1 MKRAVVMSSLAL
13 VCGLLLGWLVG
24 SGFLPP
30 IHVHTNAS
38 AISPAVS
45 PGILSNNRYGVSA
58 APEEE
63 EPLDT
68 EDNTPLLDRAGQA
81 LEALKEK
88 NYAAL
93 SRLVHPERGVTLTP
107 YSTVDPSCDNV
118 LTQAEVARLSTD
130 EEVYT
135 WGLYDGSGEPI
146 RCTGQEYFD
155 RYVFNADY
163 TEAPQ
168 VGIDTVLISGNA
180 LENVDA
186 VYEDGR
192 FVEYHFPGIDPARE
206 GFDWCSLKLVFEVW
220 NNDWYLV
227 GMIHG
232 EWTV

>member
-24 SGFLPP
+24 SGFLPA
-30 IHVHTNAS
+30 IQVQANAA
-38 AISPAVS
+38 AIPPAVS
-45 PGILSNNRYGVSA
+45 PGILSNNRYGASA
-58 APEEE
+58 VPTE

-68 EDNTPLLDRAGQA
+68 EDNTPLLDRAGQV
-81 LEALKEK
+81 LEALKSE

-93 SRLVHPERGVTLTP
+93 SRLVHPELGVTLTP
-107 YSTVDPSCDNV
+107 YSTVDPTCDNV
-118 LTQAEVARLSTD
+118 LTQAGVARLSTD
-130 EEVYT
+130 DTVYT

-155 RYVFNADY
+155 RYVFNVDY

-180 LENVDA
+180 LENVEVA
-186 VYEDGR
+186 YEDAR

-227 GMIHG
+227 GMIHS

>member
-1 MKRAVVMSSLAL
+1 MKRAVVISSLAL

-58 APEEE
+58 APEE

-155 RYVFNADY
+155 RYETWTPSMRTAASWSTTSPASTPPGRALTGVPSSWCLRCG
-163 TEAPQ
+163 TTT
-168 VGIDTVLISGNA
+168 GIWWA
-180 LENVDA
+180 
-186 VYEDGR
+186 
-192 FVEYHFPGIDPARE
+192 
-206 GFDWCSLKLVFEVW
+206 
-220 NNDWYLV
+220 
-227 GMIHG
+227 
-232 EWTV
+232 

>member
-24 SGFLPP
+24 SGFLP
-30 IHVHTNAS
+30 VAQTNAS

-45 PGILSNNRYGVSA
+45 PGLLTNNRYGASTTSV
-58 APEEE
+58 E

-68 EDNTPLLDRAGQA
+68 EDNTPLLDRAGQV

-93 SRLVHPERGVTLTP
+93 SRLVHPELGVTLTP
-107 YSTVDPSCDNV
+107 YSTVDPTCDNV

-130 EEVYT
+130 DEVYT

-155 RYVFNADY
+155 RYVFNVDY

-168 VGIDTVLISGNA
+168 VGIDTILISGNA
-180 LENVDA
+180 LENVEA
-186 VYEDGR
+186 AYENGR

-227 GMIHG
+227 GMIHS

>member
-24 SGFLPP
+24 SGFLP
-30 IHVHTNAS
+30 
-38 AISPAVS
+38 AIQVQANVAAIPPAVS
-45 PGILSNNRYGVSA
+45 PGILSNNRYGASA
-58 APEEE
+58 VPTE

-68 EDNTPLLDRAGQA
+68 EDNTPLLDRAGQV
-81 LEALKEK
+81 LEALKSE

-93 SRLVHPERGVTLTP
+93 SRLVHPELGVTLTP
-107 YSTVDPSCDNV
+107 YSTVDPICDNV
-118 LTQAEVARLSTD
+118 LTQAGVARLSTD
-130 EEVYT
+130 DTVYT

-155 RYVFNADY
+155 RYVFNVDY

-180 LENVDA
+180 LENVEVA
-186 VYEDGR
+186 YEDAR

-227 GMIHG
+227 GMIHS